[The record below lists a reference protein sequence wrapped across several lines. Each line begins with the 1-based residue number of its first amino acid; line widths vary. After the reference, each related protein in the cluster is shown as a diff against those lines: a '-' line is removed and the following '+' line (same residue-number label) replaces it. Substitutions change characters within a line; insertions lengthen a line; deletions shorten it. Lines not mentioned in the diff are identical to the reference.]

1 MRNLLVPMAA
11 LLLACGS
18 QPSSDD
24 APGGN
29 APAAQED
36 QTVKSKDINE
46 TLARHSEEL
55 MAHEGIQGIY
65 VGQNDAGDPCLVI
78 LATIPASE
86 LAGTV
91 PDSLEGWPV
100 RIESGDE
107 IRPMD

>member
-1 MRNLLVPMAA
+1 MRSLLVPLLPMLA
-11 LLLACGS
+11 LLVACGS
-18 QPSSDD
+18 QPPSED
-24 APGGN
+24 PT
-29 APAAQED
+29 PAQEV
-36 QTVKSKDINE
+36 QTVKSTDINE
-46 TLARHSEEL
+46 TLARHSDEL
-55 MAHEGIQGIY
+55 MAHDGIQGIY

-78 LATIPASE
+78 LATVAADE